1 MRVYPA
7 ITLSLLIL
15 GSLLTPHDTLAN
27 ISEWD
32 YDNYLYSLEIL
43 SCDDAVIM
51 GLPGSITVEV
61 GANTAVSVHFEF
73 KGSFCWGDWTYTS
86 EKTTVKQG
94 TSVIKGE
101 VGIPLKTLVD
111 PTCRFYYYV
120 YVTFPD
126 MDWTPGAWG
135 QAQEV
140 TLLLPD
146 EVSLA
151 DMIDLVS
158 HLKWKVETSELPD
171 RVKQSFLS
179 KLDRVEDRII
189 EAYETG
195 NEDRVY
201 RFLEFLLVLKQKYCG
216 ENNHSSTFYQDLMA
230 EQVEYFNGTE

>member
-7 ITLSLLIL
+7 IILSLLVL
-15 GSLLTPHDTLAN
+15 GSLLSPHDTLAN

-43 SCDDAVIM
+43 SCDDPVMM

-61 GANTAVSVHFEF
+61 GANTAVSLHFEF
-73 KGSFCWGDWTYTS
+73 KGSFWWGEWMYAS

-94 TSVIKGE
+94 TSVITGE
-101 VGIPLKTLVD
+101 VEIPLKTLVD
-111 PTCRFYYYV
+111 PTCIFYYYM

-135 QAQEV
+135 QAREV
-140 TLLLPD
+140 MLLLPD
-146 EVSLA
+146 EVSLD

-158 HLKWKVETSELPD
+158 HLKWKVETSELQD
-171 RVKQSFLS
+171 MVKQSFLS
-179 KLDRVEDRII
+179 KLDRVEDRIV

-216 ENNHSSTFYQDLMA
+216 KIQSSAFYQDLMA
-230 EQVEYFNGTE
+230 EQVEYFNGAE

>member
-1 MRVYPA
+1 MRVCLA
-7 ITLSLLIL
+7 IALSLIVL

-32 YDNYLYSLEIL
+32 YGNYLHSLEVL
-43 SCDDAVIM
+43 SCDDSVTM
-51 GLPGSITVEV
+51 GLPGSVTVEV

-73 KGSFCWGDWTYTS
+73 KGSFWWGEWTYIS
-86 EKTTVKQG
+86 EEIVVKQG
-94 TSVIKGE
+94 TSVITGGVE
-101 VGIPLKTLVD
+101 IPLKTLVD

-126 MDWTPGAWG
+126 ADWAPGVWG
-135 QAQEV
+135 QAREV

-146 EVSLA
+146 EVSLD
-151 DMIDLVS
+151 DMIGLVS
-158 HLKWKVETSELPD
+158 HLRWKVETSELPD

-179 KLDRVEDRII
+179 KLDRLEDRIV

-216 ENNHSSTFYQDLMA
+216 KIQSSVFYHDLMA
-230 EQVEYFNGTE
+230 EQVEYFNGAE